1 MAFQRHY
8 IIPFKSFRQGTDYRL
23 CIWEDGYTGDEVTLE
38 PAADPFTTEED
49 GDEDVFTPVR
59 TQTGTIRILDTGEVN
74 WRSIMPLN
82 DLQKPVTLEVMDTPV
97 WAGYLQ
103 SENYDGV
110 LYGNPQER
118 ELPVQCPLSILEA
131 IQVSTTETEM
141 RNFAYVLKYIIDSL
155 PSYTNTTNDPVLN
168 RVIVQGGSDARQWLI
183 NKVDWM
189 NYVSIN
195 SEDGDTPR
203 YNLLEILTDICR
215 FWGWTARVM
224 QRTLYLTCMDDKA
237 EQTMLTLTYPQLA
250 TLAGGTSSGDVSNMP
265 PVETLTGD
273 IFVDTDNE
281 DIQLRGPSKA
291 TVKADCNKQ
300 DTVVSTN
307 NKKINDV
314 LESNTT
320 WRWVSGDEDRVGYFE
335 TIPNK
340 GAFSTTV
347 MNGTA
352 ATYRGAFTR
361 RKIYSSKDSDSSTD
375 ATMILLGTGE
385 GSETSPIIQLETK
398 RARMY
403 GGGSLAIKG
412 SIYQGAKLLEQSPGD
427 HYGIMARIGIGMTR
441 EAAKWFYFKNDF
453 EQLSNGWADEPF
465 NNTFSIE
472 GSNINGIS
480 ARYNVAAI
488 FVESVSKYIPVEDN
502 LYGYIYLDIMG
513 WVDWTG
519 LRSDAIGI
527 ANLEI
532 EFTLGKTYLPTQQG
546 EERPRTMETER
557 VSEREY
563 TSSGNGQTH
572 DEWNADCIY
581 ASDNDMEYGY
591 GLLMQPDGDYMQKVP
606 YGNVTEWPEQHLA
619 NRVTTYWQQTRRMM
633 TANVAYQ
640 YAATLMPISK
650 VSLDGTT
657 CQPVSISH
665 DWWNDNIE
673 LKLIEL

>member
-23 CIWEDGYTGDEVTLE
+23 CIWEDGYTGAEVTLE

-59 TQTGTIRILDTGEVN
+59 TQTGTIRIVDSGAVS

-82 DLQKPVTLEVMDTPV
+82 DLQKPVTLEVMNEPV
-97 WAGYLQ
+97 WVGYLQ

-118 ELPVQCPLSILEA
+118 ELPVQCPLSVLEA
-131 IQVSTTETEM
+131 IQVRTTETEM

-155 PSYTNTTNDPVLN
+155 PSYTNTVNDPVIN
-168 RVIVQGGSDARQWLI
+168 RVIVQGGSDARQWLM

-189 NYVSIN
+189 NYVRSDDV
-195 SEDGDTPR
+195 DGDTPR
-203 YNLLEILTDICR
+203 YDLLEILTDICR

-224 QRTLYLTCMDDKA
+224 QRTLYLTCMDDTA
-237 EQTMLTLTYPQLA
+237 EQTMLTLTYQQLA
-250 TLAGGTSSGDVSNMP
+250 TLAGGTSSGDVSNLP
-265 PVETLTGD
+265 AVRTLTGD

-281 DIQLRGPSKA
+281 DMQLRGPSKA

-300 DTVVSTN
+300 DTVVSTK
-307 NKKINDV
+307 NKLICDV
-314 LESNTT
+314 LEFNTT
-320 WRWVSGDEDRVGYFE
+320 WQWVSGDEDRVGYFE
-335 TIPNK
+335 TTPAK

-347 MNGTA
+347 MDGTA
-352 ATYRGAFTR
+352 ASGRGAFTR

-375 ATMILLGTGE
+375 ATMILLGADS
-385 GSETSPIIQLETK
+385 GSETNPMFQLKTS

-403 GGGSLAIKG
+403 GGGSLGFKG
-412 SIYQGAKLLEQSPGD
+412 SIYKGAKLLEANPDG
-427 HYGIMARIGIGMTR
+427 HYGILARIGIGMTR
-441 EAAKWFYFKNDF
+441 ATAKWFYFQNDMG
-453 EQLSNGWADEPF
+453 QLSNGWADEPF
-465 NNTFSIE
+465 NNIINIE
-472 GSNINGIS
+472 GSNINGIN
-480 ARYNVAAI
+480 ARFDFAVIVVDYT
-488 FVESVSKYIPVEDN
+488 SKYIPVDDN

-513 WVDWTG
+513 WVDGDG
-519 LRSDAIGI
+519 LRTDAMGI
-527 ANLEI
+527 ANMEI
-532 EFTLGKTYLPTQQG
+532 EFTRDKTYLPSHQG
-546 EERPRTMETER
+546 ETRPRMMERER
-557 VSEREY
+557 DSEREY
-563 TSSGNGQTH
+563 TSTSNGQTH

-591 GLLMQPDGDYMQKVP
+591 GLLMQPDGEYMQKVP
-606 YGNVTEWPEQHLA
+606 YGNTTEWAEQHLA

-640 YAATLMPISK
+640 YAATLIPVNK
-650 VSLDGTT
+650 VSLAGTT
-657 CQPVSISH
+657 CQSVSISH
-665 DWWNDNIE
+665 DWWNDEIE

>member
-1 MAFQRHY
+1 MAFHRHY
-8 IIPFKSFRQGTDYRL
+8 IIPFKSLRQGTDYRL
-23 CIWEDGYTGDEVTLE
+23 CIWEDGYTGAEVTLDA
-38 PAADPFTTEED
+38 AADPFNTDED

-59 TQTGTIRILDTGEVN
+59 TQTGNIRIVDTGAVN

-82 DLQKPVTLEVMDTPV
+82 DLQKPVTLEVMDEPV
-97 WAGYLQ
+97 WVGYLQ

-118 ELPVQCPLSILEA
+118 ELPVQCPLSVLEA

-141 RNFAYVLKYIIDSL
+141 RNFAYILKYLIDSL
-155 PSYTNTTNDPVLN
+155 PSYTNTVNDPVLN
-168 RVIVQGGSDARQWLI
+168 RVIVQGGSDARQWLM
-183 NKVDWM
+183 NKVDWL
-189 NYVSIN
+189 NYITYN
-195 SEDGDTPR
+195 DDDGDTPR

-224 QRTLYLTCMDDKA
+224 ERTLYLTCMDDTA
-237 EQTMLTLTYPQLA
+237 EQTMLTLTYQQLA

-265 PVETLTGD
+265 AVQTLTGD

-281 DIQLRGPSKA
+281 DMKLRGPSKA
-291 TVKADCNKQ
+291 TVKSDCNKQ
-300 DTVVSTN
+300 DTVVN
-307 NKKINDV
+307 INKKPINDI
-314 LESNTT
+314 LELGTT
-320 WRWVSGDEDRVGYFE
+320 WQWVQGDEDRVGYFE
-335 TIPNK
+335 TTPAK
-340 GAFSTTV
+340 AAFDTTV
-347 MNGTA
+347 MDGSA
-352 ATYRGAFTR
+352 ASGRGAFTR

-375 ATMILLGTGE
+375 ATMMLLGAE
-385 GSETSPIIQLETK
+385 AGSETTPIFQLETA

-412 SIYQGAKLLEQSPGD
+412 SLYHGAKLFEPTPD
-427 HYGIMARIGIGMTR
+427 VPYGIMARIGIGMTR
-441 EAAKWFYFKNDF
+441 ETAKWFYFRNF
-453 EQLSNGWADEPF
+453 AGQLTNGWTDTPF
-465 NNTFSIE
+465 NNTLNIE

-480 ARYNVAAI
+480 ARYNLIAI
-488 FVESVSKYIPVEDN
+488 VVDYTSKYIPVEDN

-513 WVDWTG
+513 WVDGNG
-519 LRSDAIGI
+519 LRTDAIGI

-532 EFTLGKTYLPTQQG
+532 DFTRDKTYLPSHQG
-546 EERPRTMETER
+546 ETRPRMMERER
-557 VSEREY
+557 ESEREY
-563 TSSGNGQTH
+563 TSNSNGQTH

-591 GLLMQPDGDYMQKVP
+591 GLLMKPNGEYMQKVP
-606 YGNVTEWPEQHLA
+606 YGNVTEWAEQHLA

-640 YAATLMPISK
+640 YAAALVPVDR

-657 CQPVSISH
+657 CQLVSISH

>member
-1 MAFQRHY
+1 MAFNRHY
-8 IIPFKSFRQGTDYRL
+8 IIPFKSLRQGFDYRL
-23 CIWEDGYTGDEVTLE
+23 CIWEDGYTGEAVTLE
-38 PAADPFTTEED
+38 PAADPFITEED

-59 TQTGTIRILDTGEVN
+59 TQTGSIRIVDTGEVN

-82 DLQKPVTLEVMDTPV
+82 DLQKPVTLEVMDVPV

-118 ELPVQCPLSILEA
+118 ELPVQCPLSVLEA
-131 IQVSTTETEM
+131 IQVKTTETEM

-155 PSYTNTTNDPVLN
+155 PSYTNTANDPVLN
-168 RVIVQGGSDARQWLI
+168 RVIVQGGSDARQWLM

-189 NYVSIN
+189 NYVSTN

-224 QRTLYLTCMDDKA
+224 QRTLYLTCMDDTA

-250 TLAGGTSSGDVSNMP
+250 TLAEGTSSGDVRDMP
-265 PVETLTGD
+265 SVETLTGD

-281 DIQLRGPSKA
+281 DMQLRGPSKA

-300 DTVVSTN
+300 DTVVSTTD
-307 NKKINDV
+307 KQIVDA
-314 LESNTT
+314 LELNTRWT
-320 WRWVSGDEDRVGYFE
+320 WVSGDEDRVGYFE
-335 TIPNK
+335 TRPNK

-352 ATYRGAFTR
+352 AIYRGAFTR
-361 RKIYSSKDSDSSTD
+361 RKIYSSKESDSATD

-385 GSETSPIIQLETK
+385 GSETNPIIQLETS

-403 GGGSLAIKG
+403 GSGSLAFKG
-412 SIYQGAKLLEQSPGD
+412 SIYQGAKLLD
-427 HYGIMARIGIGMTR
+427 ADTDAHYGIMARIGIGMTR
-441 EAAKWFYFKNDF
+441 ESAKWFYFQNNG
-453 EQLSNGWADEPF
+453 EQLTNGWTDEPY
-465 NNTFSIE
+465 NNTISIE
-472 GSNINGIS
+472 GSNLNGIS
-480 ARYNVAAI
+480 ARLNFGLLFTETTA
-488 FVESVSKYIPVEDN
+488 KYIPVEDN
-502 LYGYIYLDIMG
+502 LYGHIYLDIMG
-513 WVDWTG
+513 WVDKNG
-519 LRSDAIGI
+519 LRSEAIGI

-532 EFTLGKTYLPTQQG
+532 EFTRDKTYLPTQQG

-581 ASDNDMEYGY
+581 ASDNSMEYGY
-591 GLLMQPDGDYMQKVP
+591 GLLMQPDGEYMKKVP
-606 YGNVTEWPEQHLA
+606 YGSVTEWPEQYLA
-619 NRVTTYWQQTRRMM
+619 NRVTSYWQQTRRMM

-640 YAATLMPISK
+640 YAATLTPIHK

-657 CQPVSISH
+657 AQPISISH
-665 DWWNDNIE
+665 DWWNDNIQ